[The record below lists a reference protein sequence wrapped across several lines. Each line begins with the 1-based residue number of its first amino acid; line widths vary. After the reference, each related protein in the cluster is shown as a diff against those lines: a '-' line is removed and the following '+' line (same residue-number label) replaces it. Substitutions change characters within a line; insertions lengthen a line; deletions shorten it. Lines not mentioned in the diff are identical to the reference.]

1 MKSSLALKVSWLLA
15 FFSVLL
21 WLSLM
26 AKPLRAEE
34 PSVGESIAE
43 KTQPEKAEPP
53 EAPAGFGFG
62 IDRERLGL
70 IADFEA
76 CFILSDLKGSDLLW
90 GGSLDG
96 VIVPNYRINDNN
108 ILMLMYEGTYYKK
121 RDFYSEDVYLYS
133 DVEGP
138 IERTEH
144 QRHSLTPMFRMDFGS
159 RSRYSITPS
168 FFYTKTLNKDIE
180 SSNWSGGLY
189 NYDDIGVGLDWK
201 LKGPGSGE
209 ADSNLRLGAQY
220 YKRRYPNYESLLD
233 TAMGIGTE
241 KDEKDYHG
249 VIGRVGYERIKESGF
264 LWSADYSLLFKML
277 DDKKVV
283 DADGFLTSEE
293 QRDYV
298 HSLDLRFSYVLVDL
312 LGELELGLG
321 LRGGLNRSNQN
332 YYDGMGTPE
341 LTDDIFTYNFY
352 NYNSY
357 RICPNISFTFA
368 SCPMTF
374 TLVYLYGK
382 TDYTQRLA
390 KSSDGAYKDEKQY
403 ETLRGVDIGLTYV
416 LTEQWSLLAR
426 FEHITARSNNDY
438 ERVYQYDYE
447 VTNYSIG
454 ASFRY

>member
-108 ILMLMYEGTYYKK
+108 VLMLMYEGTYYKK

-168 FFYTKTLNKDIE
+168 FFYTATYNKDIE
-180 SSNWSGGLY
+180 PGGWSNGLY
-189 NYDDIGVGLDWK
+189 NYRDTGAGIDFDMRKLDFGGGDGA
-201 LKGPGSGE
+201 LK
-209 ADSNLRLGAQY
+209 LGAQY
-220 YKRRYPNYESLLD
+220 YKRRYPNYDSLLD
-233 TAMGIGTE
+233 LATGLGIE
-241 KDEKDYHG
+241 RDEKDYHG
-249 VIGRVGYERIKESGF
+249 LLAKAGYDRSKKSGF
-264 LWSADYSLLFKML
+264 CWGADYYLLYKRL

-283 DADGFLTSEE
+283 GSDGVLTSEE
-293 QRDYV
+293 QEDYL
-298 HSLDLRFSYVLVDL
+298 HSLDLRFWRTLDVD
-312 LGELELGLG
+312 GG
-321 LRGGLNRSNQN
+321 LRVGLDLNYSLNRSNQN
-332 YYDGMGTPE
+332 YYDGMGT
-341 LTDDIFTYNFY
+341 LTLADDVFLRGFY
-352 NYNSY
+352 DYNSY
-357 RICPNISFTFA
+357 RIRPNISYTFA
-368 SCPMTF
+368 LLPLTPSF
-374 TLVYLYGK
+374 AYSYQR
-382 TDYTQRLA
+382 TDYTERRAQF
-390 KSSDGAYKDEKQY
+390 SDGTYKTDKQY
-403 ETLRGVDIGLTYV
+403 ETQNEISLGVRYALFED
-416 LTEQWSLLAR
+416 WSLYVR
-426 FEHITARSNNDY
+426 WQYIVVRSNNSDESVY
-438 ERVYQYDYE
+438 EYDHT
-447 VTNYSIG
+447 VNNYYVGVSY
-454 ASFRY
+454 RY